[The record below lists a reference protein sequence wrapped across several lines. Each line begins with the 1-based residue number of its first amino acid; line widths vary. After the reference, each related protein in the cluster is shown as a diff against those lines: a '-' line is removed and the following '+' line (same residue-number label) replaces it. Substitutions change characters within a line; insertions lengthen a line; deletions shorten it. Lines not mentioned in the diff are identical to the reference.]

1 MTAQAAMHRAYAAWR
16 NTQAQLEL
24 ELVLDETAETLP
36 GCLVEHQR
44 SPAGA
49 EPCCGPSLGL
59 TGSPAAAPP
68 APSSGSAPP
77 HTIPGRE

>member
-36 GCLVEHQR
+36 GGLVEHQR

-49 EPCCGPSLGL
+49 EPCCDPLAGRSDGGPV
-59 TGSPAAAPP
+59 TAPAAMSA
-68 APSSGSAPP
+68 GSAPP
-77 HTIPGRE
+77 CPTVER

>member
-1 MTAQAAMHRAYAAWR
+1 VTAQAAMHRAYAAWR

-24 ELVLDETAETLP
+24 VLDETAETLP
-36 GCLVEHQR
+36 GGLVEHQR

>member
-24 ELVLDETAETLP
+24 VLDETAETLP
-36 GCLVEHQR
+36 GGLVEHQR

-49 EPCCGPSLGL
+49 EPCCGPLSGRSD
-59 TGSPAAAPP
+59 GDPVAAPP
-68 APSSGSAPP
+68 ATSGGSAPSP
-77 HTIPGRE
+77 PPER